1 MKLLKCADC
10 GSEISIT
17 SEKCP
22 NCGIKQFKNYV
33 FMRKELVKDG
43 VTPMEMMEFSKHVEI
58 KISIPIGEKI

>member
-22 NCGIKQFKNYV
+22 NCGSKKQLKRY
-33 FMRKELVKDG
+33 
-43 VTPMEMMEFSKHVEI
+43 
-58 KISIPIGEKI
+58 